1 MKPHLIIFCV
11 CQARARA
18 STEPAG
24 LLSHLINHI
33 CANQKVG
40 TQYVDV
46 ALCVVKAGSTMRARW
61 PDKFRLAYPRNKTN
75 PQRYQ
80 FSEEPQIYLRCS
92 TLESRVIG
100 CDHVL
105 L

>member
-1 MKPHLIIFCV
+1 
-11 CQARARA
+11 
-18 STEPAG
+18 
-24 LLSHLINHI
+24 LSHLINHI

-92 TLESRVIG
+92 TLYVHDFNDKLYFNLFQAFYMLFKNEFMN
-100 CDHVL
+100 
-105 L
+105 